1 MDSIKYRGKREI
13 RSTNTDAGGYRMG
26 KEVTKLG
33 PKFPEIIKVE
43 KIKVAAYARVSTEKD
58 EQHNSLEAQK
68 DYFLKYI
75 KNEPEWE
82 YVGLYYDDGISG
94 LSKKNRDGFN
104 SLVKDALNGNIDLI
118 VTKSISRFA
127 RNTVDT
133 ISTIRK
139 LKRGGIGVY
148 FQKENI
154 HTLDSKSEFVL
165 TLMSS
170 FAQEE
175 SRSISE
181 NCTWG
186 QRKRFADGKVTVPF
200 ERFLGYDRGEDG
212 NLVVNPEQAKVVKK
226 IYRLFLQGYSPF
238 GIAKELTGE
247 GILTPGGKKK
257 WSARTV
263 AAILSNEKYKGD
275 ALLQKSFTV
284 DFLTK
289 EKKKNEGE
297 IPQYYV
303 TGNHE
308 AIIPPST
315 FDRVQRLLE
324 QRKAGKNRIS
334 SVSIYSSKIKCGN
347 CGSWYGSKT
356 WHSTSKYRQ
365 KIWQCNHKFE
375 EKCTTPHL
383 TEEEIQDLF
392 LQAVNRL
399 VKNKKEIISNHKEM
413 AKIIFDT
420 SVLEKEKIELEEE
433 LNIVAEQ
440 VNDCINENARKVQ
453 NQDEYEIRYS
463 SLVNRFNST
472 KVRLDEIKQTIIE
485 QQSKRDEVE
494 DFIKELEKQEL
505 MTEFDKN
512 VWLSM
517 VDYLTVHQ
525 DGKVEFTFLDGSQ
538 VELNR

>member
-1 MDSIKYRGKREI
+1 MVNKKVTTIPATISKFNLTPINEVKKR
-13 RSTNTDAGGYRMG
+13 RVAG
-26 KEVTKLG
+26 
-33 PKFPEIIKVE
+33 
-43 KIKVAAYARVSTEKD
+43 YARVSTDSE
-58 EQHNSLEAQK
+58 EQQTSYEAQV
-68 DYFLKYI
+68 DYYTNYI
-75 KNEPEWE
+75 KSREDWE
-82 YVGLYYDDGISG
+82 FVQVYTDEGISATNT
-94 LSKKNRDGFN
+94 KKRDGFKRM
-104 SLVKDALNGNIDLI
+104 VKDALDGKIDLI
-118 VTKSISRFA
+118 VTKSVSRFA
-127 RNTVDT
+127 RNTVDSL
-133 ISTIRK
+133 STIRK
-139 LKRGGIGVY
+139 LKEHGTEV
-148 FQKENI
+148 FFEKENI
-154 HTLDSKSEFVL
+154 WTFDSKGEL
-165 TLMSS
+165 LITIMSS
-170 FAQEE
+170 LAQEE

-238 GIAKELTGE
+238 GIAKELTEE

-257 WSARTV
+257 WSAGTV
-263 AAILSNEKYKGD
+263 NAILRNEKYKGD

-308 AIIPPST
+308 AIIPTST

-324 QRKAGKNRIS
+324 RRKAGKNRIS
-334 SVSIYSSKIKCGN
+334 SVSIYSSKIKCGD

-375 EKCTTPHL
+375 EKCSTPHL
-383 TEEEIQDLF
+383 TEEEIQNLF
-392 LQAVNRL
+392 LQAVNKL
-399 VKNKKEIISNHKEM
+399 VKNKKEIMSNHKEM

-453 NQDEYEIRYS
+453 NQDEYEVRYT
-463 SLVNRFNST
+463 SLVNRFNTT
-472 KVRLDEIKQTIIE
+472 KTRLDEIKQTIIE
-485 QQSKRDEVE
+485 KQSKRDEVE
-494 DFIKELEKQEL
+494 DFIQELEKQEL
-505 MTEFDKN
+505 MPEFDKN

-517 VDYLTVHQ
+517 VDCLTIHH

-538 VELNR
+538 VELNS